1 MDRLGELAE
10 AFEDMVRN
18 EEIGFGASLALD
30 KLAITGSSEMVV
42 QLLRRRL
49 GRLAGPDPGVNAA
62 AANLGIDFRPG
73 QARGKVK
80 QGKWLQRL
88 AKADARAVSA
98 LTLSARQKLWRRGA
112 SFYMVGSLGGWA
124 LLGLDQSQA

>member
-1 MDRLGELAE
+1 MPP
-10 AFEDMVRN
+10 
-18 EEIGFGASLALD
+18 LALD

-62 AANLGIDFRPG
+62 AVNLGIDFRPG

-80 QGKWLQRL
+80 RGKWLQRL
-88 AKADARAVSA
+88 AKALKHGRRIKKVRKRLAHGHSRMSNIFSA
-98 LTLSARQKLWRRGA
+98 GVAPCVGFWR
-112 SFYMVGSLGGWA
+112 VW
-124 LLGLDQSQA
+124 